1 MTKKEFL
8 KIILVYIKKLQ
19 QKEKSHCKIKHTLQG
34 FFFSLQR
41 KKKHLQPTK
50 DKSARFLYSKK
61 DSAKAR
67 EILQTFKHCQA
78 RIWHSKEMCKFSI
91 LCCLVFS
98 PDSVASDCEGVGAAG
113 EGTAATLAAV
123 AARASCENSAEKG
136 RSKGFCSRAWQQL
149 HIHYAA
155 LHNYKHYKGIG
166 WHLFYPNLNER

>member
-1 MTKKEFL
+1 MQVF
-8 KIILVYIKKLQ
+8 
-19 QKEKSHCKIKHTLQG
+19 
-34 FFFSLQR
+34 FFFSY
-41 KKKHLQPTK
+41 KENTFTA
-50 DKSARFLYSKK
+50 KSARFLYSKK

-98 PDSVASDCEGVGAAG
+98 PDSAASDCEGVGAAG

-166 WHLFYPNLNER
+166 WHLLYPYLNKWWNELHGWYLFKIHVDKYNLFIMIIKFTFPHNV